1 MPNSAVGTLPNR
13 MVMRLVESGAVTAI
27 DSVECQSGQH
37 LEVPRITRGQSDA
50 KSTAAQEFLMK
61 MPEFYLVLRNREL
74 DEELENSVFEAG
86 FDDSELT
93 VRNDR
98 AAIWICHRQG
108 ELTTLV
114 REALAQAQAAAID
127 VHHVEI
133 ENEVFA

>member
-1 MPNSAVGTLPNR
+1 MT
-13 MVMRLVESGAVTAI
+13 
-27 DSVECQSGQH
+27 
-37 LEVPRITRGQSDA
+37 
-50 KSTAAQEFLMK
+50 
-61 MPEFYLVLRNREL
+61 PEFYLVLKDRDISDQL
-74 DEELENSVFEAG
+74 ADVVFTAG

-108 ELTTLV
+108 ERTDLV
-114 REALAQAQAAAID
+114 REALAQARAAGID